1 MTAKKPVN
9 AGDLYLLVTV
19 AIWGNTFPTAKY
31 VLGSLPPFSYAG
43 IRYFIAALA
52 LMGLLAWR
60 QGLSLPRRRDLPA
73 LLLLGLLGVTM
84 MQLFWTNGLT
94 MTSASKGAILVGISP
109 LFVMLFTALRA
120 LSRGERGPGLL
131 AWSGVV
137 VSFAGVFLIINNSLT
152 ALNITGG
159 DVVGDLLFIATA
171 LCWASYSMLAP
182 PYLASMGPLRV
193 TAWSMLFGALMLLP
207 FSLLDI
213 HRVDLA
219 SLSAGVWAGFGYTA
233 ILAGALGYLWWYEG
247 VARLGA
253 ARAASY
259 SYLIPVFALIS
270 AVLVLGEDFSLLQ
283 GIGTAIVLGGLV
295 ATRIGMQRG
304 QQA

>member
-1 MTAKKPVN
+1 MSQKKFIN

-43 IRYFIAALA
+43 IRYFTAALA
-52 LMGLLAWR
+52 LMALLAWR
-60 QGLSLPRRRDLPA
+60 QGLAPPRRRDVPA
-73 LLLLGLLGVTM
+73 LALLGLLGITM

-109 LFVMLFTALRA
+109 IFIMLFTAIRA
-120 LSRGERGPGLL
+120 LIRREPGPAPL
-131 AWSGVV
+131 AWGGVIL
-137 VSFAGVFLIINNSLT
+137 SFAGVFLIINNSLT
-152 ALNITGG
+152 TLNIAGG
-159 DVVGDLLFIATA
+159 DIVGDLMFIATA

-193 TAWSMLFGALMLLP
+193 TAWSMLFGALLLLP

-213 HRVDLA
+213 DRVHPA
-219 SLSAGVWAGFGYTA
+219 SLSVGVWAGFGYTA

-295 ATRIGMQRG
+295 LTRIGMQRG
-304 QQA
+304 QQT